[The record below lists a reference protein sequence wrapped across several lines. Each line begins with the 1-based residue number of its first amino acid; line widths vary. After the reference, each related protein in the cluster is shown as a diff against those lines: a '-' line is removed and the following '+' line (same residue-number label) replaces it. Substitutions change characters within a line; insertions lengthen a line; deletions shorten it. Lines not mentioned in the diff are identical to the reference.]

1 MSRLADAVI
10 ALYRSHASSWDAAR
24 RAGAW
29 NDRGWHEAFAAE
41 LPPGAHV
48 LDLGCGG
55 GAPVAEFL
63 AGQGLRVTGVDT
75 ATQLVALARARL
87 PDQEWIEADMRG
99 LALGR
104 RFDGILAWD
113 SFFHLRHAA
122 QRAMLAVFD
131 AHASDKAVLMFNT
144 GPEHGQAISTNTFAG
159 EQLYHASLAP
169 EEYRGLLTQHGF
181 RVLRHAANDWEN
193 GGGRTVWLCKRA

>member
-1 MSRLADAVI
+1 MSRRADTVI
-10 ALYRSHASSWDAAR
+10 GLYRRHASSWDAAR

-41 LPPGAHV
+41 LAPGAQV

-63 AGQGLRVTGVDT
+63 AGQGLRVTGVD
-75 ATQLVALARARL
+75 ASPQLVALARARL
-87 PDQEWIEADMRG
+87 PAAKWIEADMRG

-113 SFFHLRHAA
+113 SFFHLGHAA
-122 QRAMLAVFD
+122 QRAMFAVFA
-131 AHASDKAVLMFNT
+131 AHASARAVLMFNT
-144 GPEHGQAISTNTFAG
+144 GPEHGEAISTSTFAG
-159 EQLYHASLAP
+159 EPLYHASLAP
-169 EEYRGLLTQHGF
+169 EEYRALLDRHGF
-181 RVLRHAANDWEN
+181 GVVRYVANDPHC
-193 GGGRTVWLCKRA
+193 GGRTVWLCRRS